1 MLGLRVKETCLAVVC
16 ADAGVQDT
24 LLAVQAALVGFVEAA
39 CLVALGIAEL
49 QGGIAE
55 EG

>member
-1 MLGLRVKETCLAVVC
+1 MLGIRVKETCLVVAY

-24 LLAVQAALVGFVEAA
+24 LLVVRAALVGFVEASY
-39 CLVALGIAEL
+39 LVALGIAEL
-49 QGGIAE
+49 QGGIVE